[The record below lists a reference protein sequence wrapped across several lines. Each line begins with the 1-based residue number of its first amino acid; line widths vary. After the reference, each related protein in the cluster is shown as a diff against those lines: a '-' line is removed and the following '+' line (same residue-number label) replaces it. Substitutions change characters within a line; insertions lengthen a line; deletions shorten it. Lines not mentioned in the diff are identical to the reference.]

1 MEAEETALVLLV
13 DDDGPDIPPDEVARI
28 FEPFT
33 WLVALHRGC
42 DGLSLCGVE
51 GRQGIRVDED
61 PYGSRSSGCA
71 LDEARSL
78 KHKDHLMNRGRRHA
92 EVTLQVGFGRWPA
105 QYDRISVDEGE
116 ILPLLV

>member
-1 MEAEETALVLLV
+1 M
-13 DDDGPDIPPDEVARI
+13 
-28 FEPFT
+28 
-33 WLVALHRGC
+33 ALHRGC

-51 GRQGIRVDED
+51 GRQGIGVDED

-105 QYDRISVDEGE
+105 QNDRVSVDEGE